1 MEKNYT
7 APKLEVQKI
16 KAADVIASTFTESGD
31 NEVNWLDGWASAVNG
46 QV

>member
-1 MEKNYT
+1 MRKDYT
-7 APKLEVQKI
+7 APGLAVQKI
-16 KAADVIASTFTESGD
+16 ESDDVIAATFTESGD